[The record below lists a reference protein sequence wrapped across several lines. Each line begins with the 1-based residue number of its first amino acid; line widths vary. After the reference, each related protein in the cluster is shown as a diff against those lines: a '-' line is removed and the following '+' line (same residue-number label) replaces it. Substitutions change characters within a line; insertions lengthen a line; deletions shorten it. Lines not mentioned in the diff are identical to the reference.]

1 MTSNFISSQG
11 LTVAQVSTSMDH
23 REQFNEHLKDAPES
37 RSPEHQQEMETSQKS
52 LSFIIIQRSLSIQ
65 SIEFRCA
72 SHTTYLDMAFE
83 MTVGSR
89 KLPSSNHRHKVK
101 LKRQGIILVFT
112 SQCSLSSFEATATP
126 SPLKVMRKQ
135 EMKSLCNSMT
145 QGQKQVQITSPKALL
160 DSTYDKSTQI
170 CFQGTRVTIANHSE
184 LFRGAIH
191 VLSTELQICSVKQRS
206 ERKNQG

>member
-1 MTSNFISSQG
+1 MLQS
-11 LTVAQVSTSMDH
+11 LD
-23 REQFNEHLKDAPES
+23 R
-37 RSPEHQQEMETSQKS
+37 PEHQQEMETSQKAF
-52 LSFIIIQRSLSIQ
+52 SFIIIQRSLSIQ

-170 CFQGTRVTIANHSE
+170 CFQGTRVTIANHSDYSGE
-184 LFRGAIH
+184 LFRYSVQNCRFA
-191 VLSTELQICSVKQRS
+191 VSNKELSEKTRDKCRYAE
-206 ERKNQG
+206 